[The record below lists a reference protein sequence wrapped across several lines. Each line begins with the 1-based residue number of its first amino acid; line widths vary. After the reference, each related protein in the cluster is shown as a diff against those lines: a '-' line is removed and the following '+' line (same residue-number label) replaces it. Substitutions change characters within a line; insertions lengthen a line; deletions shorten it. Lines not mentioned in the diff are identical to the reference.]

1 MTLIAS
7 IYFQRVSCCYLS
19 ASRKYNRMAW
29 LSTEFYFYKGS
40 APCRAV
46 WMLIKALNVDVDEK
60 EVDLLKA
67 ETKRPWFLRVS
78 TIEIVSMR
86 LKDSL
91 LCRML
96 KDYYAD

>member
-1 MTLIAS
+1 
-7 IYFQRVSCCYLS
+7 
-19 ASRKYNRMAW
+19 MAW

-78 TIEIVSMR
+78 AIEIVFT
-86 LKDSL
+86 KI
-91 LCRML
+91 
-96 KDYYAD
+96 KFI